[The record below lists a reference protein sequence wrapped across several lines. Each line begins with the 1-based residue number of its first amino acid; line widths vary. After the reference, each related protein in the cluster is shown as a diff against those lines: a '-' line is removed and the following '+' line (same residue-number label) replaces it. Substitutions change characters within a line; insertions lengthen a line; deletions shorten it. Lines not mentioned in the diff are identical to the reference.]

1 MLTESLR
8 VSFCNKR
15 EPCQAEL
22 LGPAQFNDCITETA
36 GSGSLRRIRSVSNV
50 SSNKGTILKH
60 FRGPFSPSHRQL
72 CLPGGVR
79 LRLGGA
85 PAALLCEQAR
95 KKGRRGKLHE
105 ATAVVSCRLSV
116 PLEEVGV
123 LQFKEIPAALKSGRD
138 STPAHR
144 LLSYKETQA
153 AKPAVASGLSVSAAG
168 RGAGRVR
175 VLSDRHFG
183 LPGAAGRPSP
193 ARATARASR
202 CASHA
207 KPRAPTTPPPWPRA
221 HQPTAPCCHRRSRRR
236 RPAPPP
242 RSVTGS
248 RRPLA
253 RLLAVGVSR
262 REAAPPPPRS
272 RCAQPLPPAPRPPGR
287 WRSCRGGL

>member
-1 MLTESLR
+1 MLWLRRFLPYVLTESLR

-15 EPCQAEL
+15 KPCQAEL

-36 GSGSLRRIRSVSNV
+36 GSGSLRRIRRVSNV
-50 SSNKGTILKH
+50 STNKGTILRQ

-79 LRLGGA
+79 LRLGGT

-95 KKGRRGKLHE
+95 RKGRRGKLHE
-105 ATAVVSCRLSV
+105 ATAVVSCTPSV

-138 STPAHR
+138 STSEHR

-168 RGAGRVR
+168 RGAARVR

-183 LPGAAGRPSP
+183 LPGAAGRPTP
-193 ARATARASR
+193 AGATEGLTLRLSR
-202 CASHA
+202 E
-207 KPRAPTTPPPWPRA
+207 
-221 HQPTAPCCHRRSRRR
+221 
-236 RPAPPP
+236 
-242 RSVTGS
+242 
-248 RRPLA
+248 
-253 RLLAVGVSR
+253 VSGADHPNSMTLKR
-262 REAAPPPPRS
+262 
-272 RCAQPLPPAPRPPGR
+272 QVKT
-287 WRSCRGGL
+287 SCKS